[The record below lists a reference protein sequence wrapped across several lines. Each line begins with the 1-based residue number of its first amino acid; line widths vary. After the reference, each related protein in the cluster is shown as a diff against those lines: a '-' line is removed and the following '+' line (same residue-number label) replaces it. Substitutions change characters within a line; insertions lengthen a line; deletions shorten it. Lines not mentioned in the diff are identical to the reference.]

1 MLDLNVRKLSGAF
14 IFLLLCSV
22 NLFAQE
28 DEYLQIVSLISENN
42 ATITL
47 SSAGMAED
55 RDDVY
60 KNAVKSA
67 FYTLF
72 YNGVSGINNNAP
84 LVECENMLYT
94 GTFFNNHYKC
104 QYYISPK
111 ESDIRPKKQDGMF
124 RAIYNITIDYARL
137 LDDMR
142 QNRVRDCK
150 KEGNGGNPVSSLT
163 IMTIPYRKNGE
174 DYSSIFQNNP
184 DLRIVVSK
192 VQDGFRSRDIR
203 TVDFEARLDAI
214 RNRTEY
220 EDNAGVA
227 ESNDRQKLLAAGTD
241 VYVVVDYTKET
252 VNAGSTIK
260 FILKAYRTE
269 TGEPLASKD
278 ERIGPKSNTTID
290 YFCDIAVKNMLPGFL
305 DDIHEKLTSI
315 TTNGS
320 SVAIN
325 FAIDGNSAMT
335 MSSQVGPNNY
345 SLSNVIRQWIRRNAH
360 NGDYHL
366 QGIMEETMIFDY
378 VMMPPV
384 DADGIKMDAAQY
396 AFLIESYLREEM
408 GVDCSSRVEGNNI
421 LFTIY

>member
-1 MLDLNVRKLSGAF
+1 M
-14 IFLLLCSV
+14 
-22 NLFAQE
+22 
-28 DEYLQIVSLISENN
+28 
-42 ATITL
+42 
-47 SSAGMAED
+47 
-55 RDDVY
+55 
-60 KNAVKSA
+60 
-67 FYTLF
+67 
-72 YNGVSGINNNAP
+72 
-84 LVECENMLYT
+84 
-94 GTFFNNHYKC
+94 
-104 QYYISPK
+104 
-111 ESDIRPKKQDGMF
+111 
-124 RAIYNITIDYARL
+124 
-137 LDDMR
+137 
-142 QNRVRDCK
+142 
-150 KEGNGGNPVSSLT
+150 
-163 IMTIPYRKNGE
+163 
-174 DYSSIFQNNP
+174 
-184 DLRIVVSK
+184 
-192 VQDGFRSRDIR
+192 
-203 TVDFEARLDAI
+203 DAI

-278 ERIGPKSNTTID
+278 ERIGPKSNTAID

-384 DADGIKMDAAQY
+384 DADGIKMDVAQY

-408 GVDCSSRVEGNNI
+408 GVDCSSRVEGNSI